1 MLNLVIDSFS
11 GHEKWRLMVAE
22 QVKASERQ
30 TASNEAKMAELAEN
44 YLLLWNQV
52 MGMKSEGMD
61 ALRKSEAWTNA
72 TRIEQQ
78 LPYEVVVSIRNRL
91 GLESVAGKTVPYPSA
106 LYGIG
111 DAMGIP
117 LPEISVPFPGGPTG
131 ILFDILPSGDVAIKR
146 CVEKSPAA
154 TKDSVKPGLLLIKVD
169 DRPLRSV
176 FKFKSALDLELAIN
190 AMPDAK
196 VLTFRHPSVTPLE
209 ITRLVLSLKFH
220 LHLTS

>member
-1 MLNLVIDSFS
+1 MTLDEEQLSVLNLVIDSFS

-117 LPEISVPFPGGPTG
+117 
-131 ILFDILPSGDVAIKR
+131 
-146 CVEKSPAA
+146 CQ
-154 TKDSVKPGLLLIKVD
+154 
-169 DRPLRSV
+169 
-176 FKFKSALDLELAIN
+176 KSACRFLAVRRGSFSIYCRQVTWRLSG
-190 AMPDAK
+190 AWRK
-196 VLTFRHPSVTPLE
+196 VLLPLK
-209 ITRLVLSLKFH
+209 TA
-220 LHLTS
+220 